1 MADAANDGAVRPY
14 AWGPLSA
21 FGLGI
26 AVAACLIDQASKFW
40 LLDVFDLARQARVA
54 VTPFIDLVVTWNA
67 GISYGLFQQQSPVG
81 LWALL
86 AFKAAAV
93 VFLWIWLARASSRLT
108 AAALGLIVG
117 GAIGN
122 AIDRL
127 HWPGVLDFVLFHVK
141 TASFSFNW
149 YVFNLS
155 DAAIVAGV
163 AGLLYDSLR
172 TSAPQK
178 RPDLG

>member
-1 MADAANDGAVRPY
+1 
-14 AWGPLSA
+14 
-21 FGLGI
+21 
-26 AVAACLIDQASKFW
+26 
-40 LLDVFDLARQARVA
+40 
-54 VTPFIDLVVTWNA
+54 VVTWNA
-67 GISYGLFQQQSPVG
+67 GISYGLLQQQSLLG

-93 VFLWIWLARASSRLT
+93 VLLWVWLARTSLRLT
-108 AAALGLIVG
+108 AAALGLIIG
-117 GAIGN
+117 GAVGN
-122 AIDRL
+122 AVDRL

-141 TASFSFNW
+141 TASWSFNW

-155 DAAIVAGV
+155 DVAIVAGV

-172 TSAPQK
+172 VGAPQK